1 MGRKSFLPFSQQK
14 WMKKKREEKVEHTLR
29 SVEEWNEM
37 KTFDFNTLIL
47 ELFGSITIKIK

>member
-1 MGRKSFLPFSQQK
+1 
-14 WMKKKREEKVEHTLR
+14 MKKKREEKVEHTLW